1 MLLRETALVL
11 TQGNG
16 GGSYITCVEFAFLV
30 VAAVTLGATGER
42 IFP

>member
-1 MLLRETALVL
+1 MLLPEAASVM

-30 VAAVTLGATGER
+30 VAAVTLGEQANAL
-42 IFP
+42 FP